1 MITLSDDIIALIE
14 HGDTLVV
21 PSPQRAHAVRVAHA
35 RHALARGQ
43 GAWPSADVLSG
54 EAWIAREVTRVA
66 NTDASRPRALS
77 AAEDWWLW
85 RAATARATS
94 ATALGGTAALADSLR
109 RADRLA
115 AEHGIDIARWRAVGG
130 RETELLDEVR
140 RAVAQARRE
149 LGADTVANIAAA
161 MDAPGDERPVHF
173 AGFAPGDAPR
183 LRAIH
188 AARSALGW
196 GGDWWQPREPHAAPG
211 IEHCGDETDEVER
224 IAAWCLQRLAR
235 DPGARVLV
243 VATSGLER
251 REALAAQV
259 RATLA
264 PASKLAGDADEG
276 LVAVEGGAPLARQP
290 LVRHSLASLG
300 WLMDGLEFEAFTTWL
315 RSPYGSLA
323 AGAAA
328 RLDLWWRR
336 HAPIEADARASIALL
351 DRAAAGDVEGAATLA
366 ARTRAALAA
375 LEPGATHARIW
386 SERFLAA
393 LAALREPGEADALSS
408 AEQQTWL
415 RFVALLDELG
425 AIAGVAGTLTAR
437 QALGALRDLAARTTY
452 QPATGDALVTIAALH
467 DDPVVRY
474 DGIWVAGLT
483 AEAWPAPAM
492 ADPFIPLVALREAGV
507 AAASAAGQ
515 LAAARQSLAAWRAA
529 TGQLVLS
536 APTASGDLQLT
547 PSPLL
552 SAWAARVDPGE
563 PEDRAAGRWLPW
575 RLRRAPALE
584 VLADGSGTPWPA
596 QLPLPGGTGA
606 LQHQAD
612 CPFRAYA
619 RQQLGAEPLEPL
631 RLGIEPDERGRWLH
645 GALERFWREVGDSTR
660 LAALAP
666 QSLRALARQAVEQAR
681 EPPPLLGAMNSA
693 ATRER
698 EARRLVQLIE
708 AFAALEATRAPFR
721 VAGLEQRKQISLG
734 EARLDVRIDRI
745 DELATGALAVIDYK
759 SGRPQHLDWHG
770 ERPEA
775 VQLLTYLA
783 ALGGEVRALVN
794 AHVAQ
799 PRMGYVGI
807 TAPDVS
813 LPKVAALESAP
824 GAADAD
830 AWAGQVGRWIT
841 QLRALAA
848 GFLRADAAVTP
859 AKFACR
865 HCHLG
870 SLCRV
875 GERARLEGGE
885 SDDD

>member
-1 MITLSDDIIALIE
+1 MITLTGDIPAVLDR
-14 HGDTLVV
+14 GDTLVV
-21 PSPQRAHAVRVAHA
+21 PSAQRAHAVRVAHA
-35 RHALARGQ
+35 RQALARGQ
-43 GAWPSADVLSG
+43 GAWPTADVLSG

-66 NTDASRPRALS
+66 NADARVPRALS

-85 RAATARATS
+85 RTATARATS
-94 ATALGGTAALADSLR
+94 ATALGSTAALADSLR

-115 AEHGIDIARWRAVGG
+115 AEYGIDLARWRAVGG
-130 RETELLDEVR
+130 RETQLLDEVR

-161 MDAPGDERPVHF
+161 MDAPGSGQPVHF

-188 AARSALGW
+188 ARRAKGW
-196 GGDWWQPREPHAAPG
+196 GGEWWPVGEPRAAPG
-211 IEHCGDETDEVER
+211 VERCGDEADEVER
-224 IAAWCLQRLAR
+224 IAAWCLQRLGK
-235 DPGARVLV
+235 DPAARVLV
-243 VATSGLER
+243 VSASGLER

-264 PASKLAGDADEG
+264 PASKLAGRTAEG

-290 LVRHSLASLG
+290 LVQHSLASLG
-300 WLMDGLEFEAFTTWL
+300 WLIDGLEFEAFTTWL
-315 RSPYGSLA
+315 RSPCGNLA

-336 HAPIEADARASIALL
+336 HAPIEADARASLGLL
-351 DRAAAGDVEGAATLA
+351 DRAAAGGVEAAAMLA

-375 LEPGATHARIW
+375 LGSGAAHARLW
-386 SERFLAA
+386 SERFMAA
-393 LAALREPGEADALSS
+393 LAALREPAGADPLDS
-408 AEQQTWL
+408 AGQQAWL
-415 RFVALLDELG
+415 RFVALLDEMG
-425 AIAGVAGTLTAR
+425 AIAGIAGTLTAR
-437 QALGALRDLAARTTY
+437 QALAALRDLATRTTY

-467 DDPVVRY
+467 DDPVVCY

-492 ADPFIPLVALREAGV
+492 ADPFIPLVALRDAGI

-515 LAAARQSLAAWRAA
+515 LAIARQSLAAWRAA
-529 TGQLVLS
+529 TGQLVLG
-536 APTASGDLQLT
+536 APTASGDMQLA

-552 SAWAARVDPGE
+552 AEWPPRAAAQE
-563 PEDRAAGRWLPW
+563 PEERAAGRWLPW

-584 VLADGSGTPWPA
+584 VLVDGTGTPWPA
-596 QLPLPGGTGA
+596 QQPLPGGTSA

-619 RQQLGAEPLEPL
+619 RQQLGAEPLEAL
-631 RLGIEPDERGRWLH
+631 RVGIEPDERGRWLH
-645 GALERFWREVGDSTR
+645 GALELFWREVGDSTR

-666 QSLRALARQAVEQAR
+666 QALQALARQAVEQSR
-681 EPPPLLGAMNSA
+681 EPPPPLGAEAMA
-693 ATRER
+693 ATRAR

-721 VAGLEQRKQISLG
+721 VVGLEQQRQIGVG
-734 EARLDVRIDRI
+734 EARLDLRIDRI
-745 DELATGALAVIDYK
+745 DELASGALAVIDYK
-759 SGRPQHLDWHG
+759 SGRPRRLRWHG

-783 ALGGEVRALVN
+783 ALGGEARALVN
-794 AHVAQ
+794 AHVTQ
-799 PRMGYVGI
+799 SGMGYIGI
-807 TAPDVS
+807 SAPDVS
-813 LPKVAALESAP
+813 LPKVAALESGP
-824 GAADAD
+824 GAAGED
-830 AWAGQVGRWIT
+830 AWAGQVGQWLA

-848 GFLRADAAVTP
+848 EFLRAEAAVTP
-859 AKFACR
+859 AQSACR

-875 GERARLEGGE
+875 GERARLESGE
-885 SDDD
+885 VGDD